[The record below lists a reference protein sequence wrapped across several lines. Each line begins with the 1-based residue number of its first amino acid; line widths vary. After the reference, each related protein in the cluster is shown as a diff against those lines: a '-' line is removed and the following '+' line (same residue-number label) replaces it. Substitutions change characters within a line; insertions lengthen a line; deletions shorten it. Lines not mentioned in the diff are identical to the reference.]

1 MKLIAKTFFGLEK
14 VLEAELKKLGAKE
27 TKRINRGVEFEGDQ
41 GFLYKANLCLRTA
54 LEILVPIYSFQFET
68 QNQYYTRLYEFDWS
82 KYLNYTKT
90 FAINFSIFSKIFT
103 HSQYASLVCKDA
115 IVDHLRK
122 LHTKRPSVDPSNPD
136 VRIDLHIN
144 ENQCHI
150 SLDSSW
156 PSLFKRGYRKAGFDS
171 PINEVL
177 AAGLIDLSGWD
188 GMVDFYD
195 PFCGSGTF
203 STEAYIKAAGLHAQ
217 YWRNEF
223 GFQRWFDYDEAL
235 YNKILKKVTKP
246 IVDLPRKIYASDLE
260 LYAMDACKI
269 NWRYAKISRRID
281 AKMGD
286 FFKSKPKGDT
296 GLILMNP
303 PYDQRIPLHDTE
315 SFYRDIGHKLADDY
329 RGFDAWIISPYT
341 DIVDRVKL
349 RRINSYKV
357 LNGAIECR
365 FIGFE
370 A

>member
-1 MKLIAKTFFGLEK
+1 MKFIAKTFFGLEK

-27 TKRINRGVEFEGDQ
+27 IKRLNRGVEFEGDQ
-41 GFLYKANLCLRTA
+41 ALLYKCNLCLRTA
-54 LEILVPIYSFQFET
+54 LEVLVPIYSFKFET
-68 QNQYYTRLYEFDWS
+68 QNQYYTKLYEFDWS

-122 LHTKRPSVDPSNPD
+122 LHTKRPSVDANDPD

-144 ENQCHI
+144 EDQCHI

-188 GMVDFYD
+188 GSVPFYD

-203 STEAYIKAAGLHAQ
+203 STEAYIKTTGIHAQ
-217 YWRNEF
+217 YWRNGF
-223 GFQRWFDYDEAL
+223 GFQRWFDYDETL
-235 YNKILKKVTKP
+235 FNKILKKITKP
-246 IVDLPRKIYASDLE
+246 IVDPPHPIHASDLE

-269 NWRYAKISRRID
+269 NLRYAKISRRID

-286 FFKSKPKGDT
+286 FFKSKPKGDR
-296 GLILMNP
+296 GLLMMNP
-303 PYDQRIPLHDTE
+303 PYDQRIPLHNTE
-315 SFYRDIGHKLADDY
+315 QFYRDIGNKLKDDY
-329 RGFDAWIISPYT
+329 RGFQAWIISPYT
-341 DIVDRVKL
+341 DLVEHVQL
-349 RRINSYKV
+349 RRIKSYRV
-357 LNGAIECR
+357 LNGALECK

-370 A
+370 C